1 MPRTNIPLQ
10 GGKFFYLA
18 AILFLQISQ
27 GCAGTLNGPSQNV
40 KINSNP
46 GYARITVDTLPGKSF
61 VAPATIPL
69 DRSKNHIITVETPGH
84 EKIRTRITSR
94 TDSKAV
100 ALDCLWLCIPLLV
113 DVPKGATKEL
123 SPEMIHVRL
132 PKK

>member
-1 MPRTNIPLQ
+1 MPQTNTPLQ
-10 GGKFFYLA
+10 WDKLFYLA
-18 AILFLQISQ
+18 GIILLQILQ
-27 GCAGTLNGPSQNV
+27 GCAGTLNGSSQNV
-40 KINSNP
+40 KVNSDP
-46 GYARITVDTLPGKSF
+46 GYARITVDSLPGKSF

-69 DRSKNHIITVETPGH
+69 DRSKNHIVTVETPGH
-84 EKIRTRITSR
+84 EKIKTRITSR

-123 SPEMIHVRL
+123 TPEMIHVRL